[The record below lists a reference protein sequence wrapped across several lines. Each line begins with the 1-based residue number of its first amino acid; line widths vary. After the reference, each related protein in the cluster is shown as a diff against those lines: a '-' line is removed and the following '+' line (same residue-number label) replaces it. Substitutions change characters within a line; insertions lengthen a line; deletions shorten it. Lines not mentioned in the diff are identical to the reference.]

1 MTTYKKC
8 KKCGKDFPFEGSFR
22 KSKKIRYLCIDCINE
37 LASKDDD
44 EIEEYQSNYSD
55 NANMNSIDWNDPKV
69 IIITIIVIVI
79 VFAFFISI
87 KRDYFPNNY
96 PESRPIDATY

>member
-22 KSKKIRYLCIDCINE
+22 KSKKIRYLCMRCINE
-37 LASKDDD
+37 LSAKDDD
-44 EIEEYQSNYSD
+44 EIEEYQS
-55 NANMNSIDWNDPKV
+55 SINDDLKNINWSDPKV
-69 IIITIIVIVI
+69 AIITIIIIVI
-79 VFAFFISI
+79 IFIFFVLI
-87 KRDYFPNNY
+87 KRDYFSNYY